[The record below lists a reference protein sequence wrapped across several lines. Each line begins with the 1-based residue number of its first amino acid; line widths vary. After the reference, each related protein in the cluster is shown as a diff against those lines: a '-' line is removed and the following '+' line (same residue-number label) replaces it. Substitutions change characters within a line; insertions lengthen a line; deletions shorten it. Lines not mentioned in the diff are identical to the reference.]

1 MLRLTAT
8 FTCYTVCYYPF
19 LTRNHLRTDN
29 ADGYRALAFPR
40 PNFLSLYI
48 LTNNGVQ
55 LHSSQQLR
63 LTAEQ
68 LVELEHGGRESLL
81 ILFLHFSFLFL
92 FFFPLYLSLVFQVFS
107 LFFGMKDFSPEVESL
122 FPWVGKVVYTVCVL
136 QIASNRVEKKKREK
150 LFSGKSENLKNVG
163 ANKIYWV
170 STIGGDSV

>member
-8 FTCYTVCYYPF
+8 FTRYTVCYYPF

-92 FFFPLYLSLVFQVFS
+92 FFSPSTFLWSSKYFHSSSGWKISPPKLKVCFRELVKLYIQCVSCKSRATESKRKNARNYFQGNQKIWKM
-107 LFFGMKDFSPEVESL
+107 LE
-122 FPWVGKVVYTVCVL
+122 
-136 QIASNRVEKKKREK
+136 QIKFIEYQR
-150 LFSGKSENLKNVG
+150 
-163 ANKIYWV
+163 
-170 STIGGDSV
+170 